1 SVGEVHYVKATRDLG
16 WPKYDGIECVEQ
28 GLCTLE
34 LERLPQ
40 AVVPRADPGCGM
52 VGAAQIYA
60 GARFPSLGS
69 VLFYGDGCEEAIH
82 GMLLAAPDGNLL
94 SGPLLPV
101 EGITGLARD
110 AQGEIFVLAGDRVL
124 RVEAKNEGRPFPT
137 KLSESACF
145 EADGEPRP
153 GVLP

>member
-1 SVGEVHYVKATRDLG
+1 RAIAPGRRAPCRLG
-16 WPKYDGIECVEQ
+16 VRHG
-28 GLCTLE
+28 GGG
-34 LERLPQ
+34 
-40 AVVPRADPGCGM
+40 AV
-52 VGAAQIYA
+52 YA

-69 VLFYGDGCEEAIH
+69 VLLNGDGCEETNH

-101 EGITGLARD
+101 EGITGIGRD
-110 AQGEIFVLAGDRVL
+110 ALGEIFVLAGDRVL

-153 GVLP
+153 GVLPYEVNAALWTDGSHK